1 MLTNQKAGENVELDE
16 RKKKI
21 IFLIVSI
28 FSVLFCDAVYASE
41 TLYINSR
48 KVKMSQSELEN
59 LRNLGFK

>member
-1 MLTNQKAGENVELDE
+1 MNILIKIYE